1 MLYCW
6 NNEHKI
12 LTILDR
18 LISSL
23 CFNFFQSGKLFPE
36 AASVRQGFAIGRQ
49 RLMWLQVCCIWAKD
63 SKLSHLHQLR
73 SFGDPLEVLVYLEV
87 AAPLLVLIY
96 PAGKKSQTSLPS
108 FTKARLM
115 MPTSTNEHTM
125 AAWSFGSG
133 SLEVQIHS
141 ML

>member
-1 MLYCW
+1 MGKRIRTNAVC
-6 NNEHKI
+6 
-12 LTILDR
+12 T
-18 LISSL
+18 SSGGL
-23 CFNFFQSGKLFPE
+23 
-36 AASVRQGFAIGRQ
+36 
-49 RLMWLQVCCIWAKD
+49 
-63 SKLSHLHQLR
+63 
-73 SFGDPLEVLVYLEV
+73 GDPLEVLVYLEV
-87 AAPLLVLIY
+87 AAPFLVLIY
-96 PAGKKSQTSLPS
+96 PAGKQSQTSLPS